1 MIICCCFQTFK
12 ELLDYTLYPFLNWE
26 CKGNGLYF
34 ITKIYLNFYS
44 LFSFEKTRFLIG
56 SAKVRAESLP
66 TKYNFSFIEII
77 FGFNSTF

>member
-12 ELLDYTLYPFLNWE
+12 ELLDYTLCPFFNWE

-44 LFSFEKTRFLIG
+44 LFSFEKTPF
-56 SAKVRAESLP
+56 
-66 TKYNFSFIEII
+66 
-77 FGFNSTF
+77 FNWECKSKSGEFTHQI